1 MGNIEGTGEIT
12 GSPVNSSYKNVK
24 YIDENGKEQTADNA
38 LGISSSNVLWSNN
51 WYVVKGEV
59 TLTNRVEI
67 QGDVHLILED
77 GAKLIAPFGIKVQD
91 DDNNVENGSLNSLT
105 IYAQSTDSTTMG
117 SIEATVSDDNTADA
131 AIGSNG
137 SVNSEGSLS
146 GDGMPNGNITINGG
160 NINATSPLGA
170 AIGGGSGIDC
180 GAAGS
185 ITINDGIITCINT
198 EVGAGIGGGY
208 GIYNGGSGGNIT
220 INGGTINAKSSM
232 GAGIGGAFGV
242 GVKSGDGG
250 TITITGGNIT
260 AESESGSGI
269 GSGGNYQ
276 AASGDGGTITI
287 SGGHITATSVEGI
300 GIGGAETGTFTT
312 GENGNAYILA
322 SSIADKSQIESWHGI
337 IFDGTSGKV
346 YGDVTPEADFEV
358 PENYTLDIP
367 ENTTLT
373 IAENITMTNNGIVT
387 VLGTVEKLGTIICN
401 SHLGGTVTCTELA
414 ACSLCGEKYGS
425 FKPHSIVESDGK
437 EPTCEESGYEA
448 CWICENCGKLFI
460 ELGKPVEIPARGH
473 KLTKTEG
480 KEATCGESGYEAYWT
495 CEACNKMFSDADGI
509 NEIEAPVEIPA
520 LGHKYEDG
528 VCINCGQPEIK
539 YELGDVNQDGKLD
552 ITDATLIQCYLV
564 MMPIEGTFN
573 KELADVNQDGNITIY
588 DATFL
593 QVMLT
598 TK

>member
-1 MGNIEGTGEIT
+1 MGNIEGTGEIA

-38 LGISSSNVLWSNN
+38 LGISSSNVLWSSN

-91 DDNNVENGSLNSLT
+91 DDDNVENGSLNSLT
-105 IYAQSTDSTTMG
+105 IYAQSTDETTMG
-117 SIEATVSDDNTADA
+117 SIEATVSDDNVSDSP
-131 AIGSNG
+131 IGS
-137 SVNSEGSLS
+137 
-146 GDGMPNGNITINGG
+146 DGVVDDGGFLTGYGVPYGNITINGG
-160 NINATSPLGA
+160 NINTTSA
-170 AIGGGSGIDC
+170 ISASIGGGCAMHGRD
-180 GAAGS
+180 
-185 ITINDGIITCINT
+185 
-198 EVGAGIGGGY
+198 
-208 GIYNGGSGGNIT
+208 GGNIT
-220 INGGTINAKSSM
+220 INGGTVKVKSRW
-232 GAGIGGAFGV
+232 GAGIG
-242 GVKSGDGG
+242 SGYGIASNYGTGG

-260 AESESGSGI
+260 AESETGAGI
-269 GSGGNYQ
+269 GGAGKLDTE
-276 AASGDGGTITI
+276 GVKGTITI

-300 GIGGAETGTFTT
+300 GIGGEETGTFTT

-322 SSIADKSQIESWHGI
+322 SSIADKSQIESWRGI

-346 YGDVTPEADFEV
+346 YGDVTPDADFEV
-358 PENYTLDIP
+358 PENHTLDIP

-373 IAENITMTNNGIVT
+373 IAENITMTNNGIVN
-387 VLGTVEKLGTIICN
+387 VLGTVEKIGTIICN
-401 SHLGGTVTCTELA
+401 SHSGGTATCTELA

-495 CEACNKMFSDADGI
+495 CEACGKMFSDADGI

>member
-1 MGNIEGTGEIT
+1 M
-12 GSPVNSSYKNVK
+12 
-24 YIDENGKEQTADNA
+24 Q
-38 LGISSSNVLWSNN
+38 
-51 WYVVKGEV
+51 GEV
-59 TLTNRVEI
+59 TLNNRPEI
-67 QGDVHLILED
+67 QGDVHLILAD
-77 GAKLIAPFGIKVQD
+77 GARLIAPFGIKVQD
-91 DDNNVENGSLNSLT
+91 DDDNVENGSLNSLT

-117 SIEATVSDDNTADA
+117 SIEATVSDDNVSDSP
-131 AIGSNG
+131 IGS
-137 SVNSEGSLS
+137 
-146 GDGMPNGNITINGG
+146 DGVVDDGGFLTGYGVPYGNITINGG
-160 NINATSPLGA
+160 NINATS
-170 AIGGGSGIDC
+170 AISASIGDCAMHGRDGGN
-180 GAAGS
+180 
-185 ITINDGIITCINT
+185 ITINGGFVTCTNT
-198 EVGAGIGGGY
+198 EAGAGIGGGY
-208 GIYNGGSGGNIT
+208 GITGGDGGNIT

-300 GIGGAETGTFTT
+300 GIGGEETGTFTT

-346 YGDVTPEADFEV
+346 YGDVTPDADFEV
-358 PENYTLDIP
+358 PENHTLDIP

-373 IAENITMTNNGIVT
+373 IAENITMTNNGIVN

-401 SHLGGTVTCTELA
+401 SHSGGTATCTELA

-473 KLTKTEG
+473 KLIKTEG
-480 KEATCGESGYEAYWT
+480 KEATCEETGFETYWT
-495 CEACNKMFSDADGI
+495 CEVCGKLFSDEKGE
-509 NEIEAPVEIPA
+509 NEITAPVEIPA

-528 VCINCGQPEIK
+528 VCINCGQPEVK

-588 DATFL
+588 DATLL